1 VIHVTKSDQQL
12 DLYIEVESCYGEVE
26 SFAGDGCRPEAAVS
40 GEVCME
46 QFANPVADH
55 VKDVVEALRVP
66 EPDELSPSAITTS
79 LEAEAL
85 REEIVRVG
93 RKLWERQY
101 VDGNGGNISCRV
113 GAKYVLCTPT
123 MMSKRDMA
131 PADICLSDMDGN
143 IMAGNRLRTSEL
155 LLHLEIYRANE
166 RARAVVHCHPP
177 YATAFSLTGTV
188 PPVGLISEYEIFIGP
203 AALAQYE
210 TPGTHAFAETVLP
223 FVKNH
228 NTILLANHGVVCW
241 SDTVT
246 HAEWLTE
253 ILESYCKTCV
263 IAKQIGKPLVHIP
276 DEKIQEI
283 LALKRKLGFPDARM
297 APSPEGEDGGGVVNP
312 ELEKLVGRVVSRL
325 EDRT

>member
-1 VIHVTKSDQQL
+1 
-12 DLYIEVESCYGEVE
+12 
-26 SFAGDGCRPEAAVS
+26 
-40 GEVCME
+40 ME
-46 QFANPVADH
+46 QLANPISEQVREVVEA
-55 VKDVVEALRVP
+55 VVEALRVP
-66 EPDELSPSAITTS
+66 KPDELSPSAVS
-79 LEAEAL
+79 SSFEAEAL
-85 REEIVRVG
+85 RAEIIKVG

-101 VDGNGGNISCRV
+101 VDGNGGNISCRL
-113 GAKYVLCTPT
+113 GSKYVLCTPT
-123 MMSKRDMA
+123 MMSKRDLE

-143 IMAGNRLRTSEL
+143 IVAGDRLRTSEL
-155 LLHLEIYRANE
+155 LLHLEIYRANP

-203 AALAQYE
+203 AALARYE

-223 FVKNH
+223 FVENH

-263 IAKQIGKPLVHIP
+263 IAKQIGKPLICIP
-276 DEKIQEI
+276 HDKIQEI
-283 LALKRKLGFPDARM
+283 LALKRRMGLPDARM
-297 APSPEGEDGGGVVNP
+297 KPLPKPETASAAVNL
-312 ELEKLVGRVVSRL
+312 ELEKVVRQVVSRL
-325 EDRT
+325 EER

>member
-1 VIHVTKSDQQL
+1 
-12 DLYIEVESCYGEVE
+12 
-26 SFAGDGCRPEAAVS
+26 
-40 GEVCME
+40 ME
-46 QFANPVADH
+46 QFAHRNGIEAIGAVAE
-55 VKDVVEALRVP
+55 VPGVP
-66 EPDELSPSAITTS
+66 EFDELSPSAVAGST
-79 LEAEAL
+79 EAGAL
-85 REEIVRVG
+85 RAEIIRVG

-101 VDGNGGNISCRV
+101 VDGNGGNISCRL

-123 MMSKRDMA
+123 MMSKGDLE

-143 IMAGNRLRTSEL
+143 IVAGNRLRTSEL
-155 LLHLEIYRANE
+155 LLHLEIYRANP

-177 YATAFSLTGTV
+177 YATAFSLTGTT

-203 AALAQYE
+203 AALARYE

-223 FVKNH
+223 FVRDH

-263 IAKQIGKPLVHIP
+263 IAKQIGKPLNHIP
-276 DEKIQEI
+276 AEKIEEI

-297 APSPEGEDGGGVVNP
+297 ERQAEARAVSP
-312 ELEKLVGRVVSRL
+312 ELEELAGRVVSRL
-325 EDRT
+325 EGRG

>member
-1 VIHVTKSDQQL
+1 MAQIANPISEQVR
-12 DLYIEVESCYGEVE
+12 EV
-26 SFAGDGCRPEAAVS
+26 AEAAV
-40 GEVCME
+40 
-46 QFANPVADH
+46 
-55 VKDVVEALRVP
+55 EAWRVP
-66 EPDELSPSAITTS
+66 RPDELSPSAAGAS

-85 REEIVRVG
+85 RGEIIRTG

-101 VDGNGGNISCRV
+101 VDGNGGNISCRLD
-113 GAKYVLCTPT
+113 AKYVLCTPT
-123 MMSKRDMA
+123 MMSKRDLE

-143 IMAGNRLRTSEL
+143 IVAGDRRRTSEL
-155 LLHLEIYRANE
+155 LLHLEIYKANP

-177 YATAFSLTGTV
+177 YATAFSLTGTA

-203 AALAQYE
+203 AALARYE

-223 FVKNH
+223 FVQDH

-263 IAKQIGKPLVHIP
+263 IAKQIGKPLVQIP
-276 DEKIQEI
+276 EEKIEEI

-297 APSPEGEDGGGVVNP
+297 EPLPAVDAVITPVNP
-312 ELEKLVGRVVSRL
+312 ELENLLRQVVSRF
-325 EDRT
+325 EER